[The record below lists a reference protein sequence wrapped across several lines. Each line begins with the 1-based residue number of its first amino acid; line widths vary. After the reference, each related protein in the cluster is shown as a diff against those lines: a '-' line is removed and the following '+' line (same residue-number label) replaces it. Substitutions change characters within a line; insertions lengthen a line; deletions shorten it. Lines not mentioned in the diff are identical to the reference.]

1 MRERLLTTVLGPP
14 ISSRMAWLRGF
25 LGLFRRQPVGMVG
38 AVIMVVI
45 LLSALFAPWITPYDP
60 NANAVGKAREGL
72 SLAHWNGTDQLGR
85 DVFSRVIAGTRI
97 SIAVGMLTVVL
108 CIGAG
113 TSLGL
118 LAGYRGR
125 RTDQV
130 IMGLVDLNMAIPPLV
145 AAMVIA
151 TVLGRELIMV
161 AIAISWI
168 YTPRVTRLVRS
179 SVLTVK
185 ENDYVMA
192 ARALGAGNLRIAIR
206 HVLPQTFAPIIV
218 MATVILPDAIIVE
231 ASLSFLGMGV
241 PPPSSSWGRMV
252 AEGRDFLTIAP
263 WVTIWPA
270 ATLAVTV
277 FSSNMVGDMLRDVLD
292 PRLRGTL
299 G

>member
-1 MRERLLTTVLGPP
+1 MGRLLAIALGYP
-14 ISSRMAWLRGF
+14 ISWCMPWLLGF
-25 LGLFRRQPVGMVG
+25 PGLFRRQPVGVFG
-38 AVIMVVI
+38 AVLLLGI
-45 LLSALFAPWITPYDP
+45 LLSALLAPWITPYDP
-60 NANAVGKAREGL
+60 IANGVGKAREGL
-72 SLAHWNGTDQLGR
+72 NLTHWMGTDQLGR

-97 SIAVGMLTVVL
+97 SIAVGMLTVLL

-125 RTDQV
+125 RTDQL

-168 YTPRVTRLVRS
+168 YTPRVIRLVRS
-179 SVLTVK
+179 SVLSVK
-185 ENDYVMA
+185 ENEYVMA
-192 ARALGAGNLRIAIR
+192 ARAVGASNIR
-206 HVLPQTFAPIIV
+206 VAVLHVLPQTFAPIIV

-252 AEGRDFLTIAP
+252 AEGRNFLTLAP
-263 WVTIWPA
+263 WVTFWPA
-270 ATLAVTV
+270 AFLAVTV
-277 FSSNMVGDMLRDVLD
+277 FSANMVGDMLRDVLD

>member
-1 MRERLLTTVLGPP
+1 MRERLLTTALGPP
-14 ISSRMAWLRGF
+14 ISWCIPWLRGL

-38 AVIMVVI
+38 AVLMLVI

-60 NANAVGKAREGL
+60 NANGVGKAREGL
-72 SLAHWNGTDQLGR
+72 SLAHWGGTDQLGR

-108 CIGAG
+108 CIVAG
-113 TSLGL
+113 TLLGL

-125 RTDQV
+125 RTDQL

-168 YTPRVTRLVRS
+168 YTPRVIRLVRS

-192 ARALGAGNLRIAIR
+192 ARAVGASNIRIAVL

-270 ATLAVTV
+270 AILAVTV

-292 PRLRGTL
+292 PRLRGTF